1 MQELF
6 FAIVAGEASGDLLGA
21 DLVRSLKRVYPNAK
35 FEGIG
40 GPLMQAEGFVSHYN
54 IERLSIMGFWDP
66 FKRLV
71 ELLSIRRN
79 IVKRYKTRKP
89 LAYIGIDAPDFNL
102 NIECELRRC
111 DVKTVHYVSPSVW
124 AWRQGRVSKIKRG
137 ADLML
142 TLFPFESEFY
152 RQHGM
157 KERYVGHPIA
167 SKFPRFP
174 NMGQARSILGLS
186 SEIPVLTLM
195 PGSRETEVELMAEL
209 FFDVAANVFSE
220 KQDLVVLVP
229 ASNQCRY
236 EQLSGLL
243 SRRSQPYI
251 KIILLGAREA
261 MEASNVILLTSGTSS
276 LEAMLL
282 KKPMVVSYRLGMLTF
297 AILSLLVKTP
307 FIALPNLLSNKLL
320 VPEFIQDAAT
330 SENLTAAVLELFNYP
345 PERNL
350 EDEFL
355 ALHDSLR
362 LDSGMLAA
370 AAIEELIQ

>member
-1 MQELF
+1 MRELF

-21 DLVRSLKRVYPNAK
+21 DLVRSLKRLYPNAK

-40 GPLMQAEGFVSHYN
+40 GPLMQAEGFVSHYDM
-54 IERLSIMGFWDP
+54 ERLSIMGFWDP
-66 FKRLV
+66 LKRLG

-79 IVKRYKTRKP
+79 IVKRYKIRKP

-102 NIECELRRC
+102 NIECELRRS

-124 AWRQGRVSKIKRG
+124 AWRQGRISRIKRG
-137 ADLML
+137 VDLML

-186 SEIPVLTLM
+186 AEIPVLTLM
-195 PGSRETEVELMAEL
+195 PGSRENEVELMAEL
-209 FFDVAANVFSE
+209 FFDVATNVFNE

-229 ASNQCRY
+229 ASNQYRY
-236 EQLSGLL
+236 EQLIGLL

-251 KIILLGAREA
+251 KIILLGARQA
-261 MEASNVILLTSGTSS
+261 MEAANVILLTSGTSS

-297 AILSLLVKTP
+297 MILSLLVKTP
-307 FIALPNLLSNKLL
+307 YIALPNLLSNKLL

-330 SENLTAAVLELFNYP
+330 SENLTAAVLELFNCP
-345 PERNL
+345 LERKL